1 MRVLDKGIE
10 TIGGTA
16 LVSGRFPL
24 ILLSEYMTLLQN
36 QLMERREK
44 IIKSELKRLKT
55 NRMNIVVSVQKET
68 WTSSGEY
75 FTYHEKITVQRMLP
89 PGPRPLP

>member
-24 ILLSEYMTLLQN
+24 TLLSEYMTLLQN
-36 QLMERREK
+36 QLMARREK
-44 IIKSELKRLKT
+44 IIKSELIRLKT
-55 NRMNIVVSVQKET
+55 NRMNIVVSVCKKKHGQRLEN
-68 WTSSGEY
+68 
-75 FTYHEKITVQRMLP
+75 ITFIMKK
-89 PGPRPLP
+89 